1 MDDRIVEVSR
11 WAKGIE
17 RLHQCIAR
25 RFRSAKPRQRVL
37 DYLKGP
43 HSPLARK
50 KGWQLGERVGDA
62 THFGLS
68 PRRHNHAAHPDQ
80 WSSSD
85 SRYQDDIRPSGS
97 DSSAESEISGSQW
110 NDPSGERGLVDR
122 DVHRS

>member
-25 RFRSAKPRQRVL
+25 RFRSAKPRRRVL

-43 HSPLARK
+43 YSPEARK
-50 KGWQLGERVGDA
+50 KGWQLAERVGDA
-62 THFGLS
+62 THFGLLPTSTQSRSS
-68 PRRHNHAAHPDQ
+68 PNQ

-85 SRYQDDIRPSGS
+85 SRYPDDNRPSGS
-97 DSSAESEISGSQW
+97 DSPCRE
-110 NDPSGERGLVDR
+110 
-122 DVHRS
+122 